1 MTAPT
6 RRAADS
12 AQSAANDTAASAAL
26 ICATMLCQVH
36 LPARCICH
44 MRFDVII
51 KS

>member
-12 AQSAANDTAASAAL
+12 AQSAANDHAASAAL
-26 ICATMLCQVH
+26 VCATIFCQV
-36 LPARCICH
+36 LCCQMLCH
-44 MRFDVII
+44 MRFDAII